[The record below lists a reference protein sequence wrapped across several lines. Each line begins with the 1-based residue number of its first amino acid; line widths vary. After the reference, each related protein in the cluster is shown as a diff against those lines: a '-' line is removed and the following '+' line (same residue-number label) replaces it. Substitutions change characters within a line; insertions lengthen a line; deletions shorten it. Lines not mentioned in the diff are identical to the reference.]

1 MNVLTC
7 AALTVCVAESFKVA
21 WGDVQHVSE
30 SVALFQVAQSGT
42 LGEMVLTR
50 LWCVRDL
57 VDAQE
62 AGALQ
67 SPEEAP

>member
-1 MNVLTC
+1 
-7 AALTVCVAESFKVA
+7 
-21 WGDVQHVSE
+21 VSE